1 MSDDPARTQNAEEE
15 LKKRVL
21 ELEKINKFMM
31 GREMD
36 IINLKREVNDLL
48 MQLKQEAKYKV

>member
-48 MQLKQEAKYKV
+48 AQLKQEAKYKV